1 MERRLGV
8 FTAIALVIA
17 NMIGSG
23 IYTSLGFQLSGIQSL
38 FAVLMLWVIGGIIAV
53 CGALV
58 YGELGAAFPNNGG
71 EYNFLS
77 KLFNPMTGFLAGW
90 ISAFAG
96 FAAPV
101 AAVSIALGN
110 YLHSVFPSLPV
121 LGTGLVILGLITAIH
136 AWHVVIGSGFQRI
149 ATLVN
154 MAIIMFLIVAG
165 FTTSPAQPINL
176 NPSVAAWKEIF
187 SSPLFVVNL
196 YWVSYAYTG
205 WNAASYIAGE
215 IKQPARWLPV
225 ALIAGTAIVTVL
237 YVLLNWAFLH
247 AAPVSAMKDQLEV
260 GFVAARY
267 MFGAKGAAIMAIV
280 IAVSLISTISAMT
293 FAGPRV
299 SACLQDEVPVLRFLG
314 MRNTHGAPSIAIL
327 TQSVLAALL
336 VLLNQFQMVIDLI
349 GFTLSLST
357 SLAVAGVFI
366 LRKKY
371 PEIKPAY
378 RTWGYPVTPIVF
390 LLINGWILY
399 YGFTQKPLVSAA
411 GLLLILLGVLF
422 YKKFSRR
429 TANN

>member
-136 AWHVVIGSGFQRI
+136 AWHVVIG
-149 ATLVN
+149 
-154 MAIIMFLIVAG
+154 
-165 FTTSPAQPINL
+165 
-176 NPSVAAWKEIF
+176 
-187 SSPLFVVNL
+187 
-196 YWVSYAYTG
+196 
-205 WNAASYIAGE
+205 
-215 IKQPARWLPV
+215 
-225 ALIAGTAIVTVL
+225 
-237 YVLLNWAFLH
+237 
-247 AAPVSAMKDQLEV
+247 
-260 GFVAARY
+260 
-267 MFGAKGAAIMAIV
+267 
-280 IAVSLISTISAMT
+280 
-293 FAGPRV
+293 
-299 SACLQDEVPVLRFLG
+299 
-314 MRNTHGAPSIAIL
+314 
-327 TQSVLAALL
+327 
-336 VLLNQFQMVIDLI
+336 
-349 GFTLSLST
+349 
-357 SLAVAGVFI
+357 
-366 LRKKY
+366 
-371 PEIKPAY
+371 
-378 RTWGYPVTPIVF
+378 
-390 LLINGWILY
+390 
-399 YGFTQKPLVSAA
+399 
-411 GLLLILLGVLF
+411 
-422 YKKFSRR
+422 
-429 TANN
+429 

>member
-1 MERRLGV
+1 MERRLSV

-23 IYTSLGFQLSGIQSL
+23 IYTSLGFQLSGIHSL
-38 FAVLMLWVIGGIIAV
+38 FAVLMLWVIGGVIAV

-71 EYNFLS
+71 EFNFLT
-77 KLFNPMTGFLAGW
+77 KLFNPLTGFLAGW

-110 YLHSVFPSLPV
+110 YLHSVFPALPV
-121 LGTGLVILGLITAIH
+121 LGTGLVILALITAIH

-154 MAIIMFLIVAG
+154 MAIIVFLIIAG
-165 FTTSPAQPINL
+165 FNTQPAQPVNL
-176 NPSVAAWKEIF
+176 NPSAAAWKEIF
-187 SSPLFVVNL
+187 TSPLFVVNL

-215 IKQPARWLPV
+215 IKQPAKWLPV
-225 ALIAGTAIVTVL
+225 ALITGTAIVTVL

-247 AAPVSAMKDQLEV
+247 AAPVAAMKDQLEV
-260 GFVAARY
+260 GFVAAGY
-267 MFGAKGAAIMAIV
+267 MFGQKGAALMAIV
-280 IAVSLISTISAMT
+280 IAISLISTISAMT

-299 SACLQDEVPVLRFLG
+299 SACLQEEVPILGFLG
-314 MRNTHGAPSIAIL
+314 KRNKYGAPSMAII

-336 VLLNQFQMVIDLI
+336 VLLNQFQLVIDLI

-357 SLAVAGVFI
+357 SLAVVGVFI
-366 LRKKY
+366 LRKRF
-371 PEIKPAY
+371 PDLKPAY
-378 RTWGYPVTPIVF
+378 RTWGYPVTPVLF
-390 LLINGWILY
+390 LVINGWIIY

-422 YKKFSRR
+422 FKKFSRKS
-429 TANN
+429 AKK